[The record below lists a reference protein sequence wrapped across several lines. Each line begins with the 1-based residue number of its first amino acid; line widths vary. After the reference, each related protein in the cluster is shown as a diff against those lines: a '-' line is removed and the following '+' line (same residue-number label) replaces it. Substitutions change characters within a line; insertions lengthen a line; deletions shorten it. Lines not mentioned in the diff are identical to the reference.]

1 MEITKEGVSIYFLKK
16 IICINIYI
24 FFSMGF
30 EQNLYIV
37 FLKEKRWNMVRW
49 YGWAN
54 GQPPSKQCKD
64 GEPHPQSGFVRT
76 KHRDRRANYSHK
88 PVHFYFYF
96 LFFFV
101 FFNFLLFFLSFYHFQ
116 EKCILCY
123 LIFSILLI
131 WNNKFLNRTLILLY
145 KGVFERNT
153 EIRK

>member
-24 FFSMGF
+24 FFPMGF

-37 FLKEKRWNMVRW
+37 FLKEKRWNMVCW

-64 GEPHPQSGFVRT
+64 SEPHPQFGFVRT

-88 PVHFYFYF
+88 PVHFYFI
-96 LFFFV
+96 FV
-101 FFNFLLFFLSFYHFQ
+101 SFNFLLFFLSFYHFHK
-116 EKCILCY
+116 KCILCY
-123 LIFSILLI
+123 FIFSMLLT
-131 WNNKFLNRTLILLY
+131 WNNTFLNRTLILLY

-153 EIRK
+153 EIWK